1 MRILVLAP
9 QPFFTQRGTPIAVRM
24 LLETLAARGDRL
36 DVITYADGEDI
47 EIEGCRFFRVPA
59 LPGTR
64 NIGPGFSAKKLIS
77 DMVMTPMVAWRMLR
91 TRYDLVLGVEEAAF
105 IAMLLRPVFRVP
117 YIFDVDSSIPEQIND
132 KRELPGWLYRFL
144 VWFER
149 RGARNAIGAITCCK
163 ALEDLVRGHAPGLP
177 VQTLE
182 DITMLSPDQ
191 GEPKPTDCDF
201 PEPVIMYVGNLEP
214 YQGLGLLLEGFA
226 RRNLAT
232 GPARLVVIGGAEAHI
247 AEYTARAAELGV
259 ADQVSFLGPRPVD
272 DLGLY
277 LRAADIV
284 ASPRTQGRNTPMKV
298 YSYLDSGRPMIA
310 TRLPT
315 HTQVLDDTISML
327 IEPTPED
334 MARGL
339 DELLADPERRMAMA
353 AAARERVQA
362 EYCRDA
368 YDRKLTGFFT
378 REIEPRLRPGQS
390 GAAQT

>member
-24 LLETLAARGDRL
+24 LLETLAARGDQL
-36 DVITYADGEDI
+36 DVIIYADGEDI
-47 EIEGCRFFRVPA
+47 EIPGCRFFRVPGM
-59 LPGTR
+59 PGTR
-64 NIGPGFSAKKLIS
+64 GIGPGFSPRKLIS
-77 DMVMTPMVAWRMLR
+77 DIVMTPMVAWRMLR

-105 IAMLLRPVFRVP
+105 IAMVLRPVFRVP

-132 KRELPGWLYRFL
+132 KKALPRWLYNFL

-149 RGARNAIGAITCCK
+149 RGARNAIGAITCCR
-163 ALEDLVRGHAPGLP
+163 ALEDLIRGHAPGLP

-182 DITMLSPDQ
+182 DITMLAPDR
-191 GEPKPTDCDF
+191 GEPKPADCDF

-214 YQGLGLLLEGFA
+214 YQGLGLLLDGFA
-226 RRNLAT
+226 ARDPAT
-232 GPARLVVIGGAEAHI
+232 GPARLVVIGGSDTHI
-247 AEYTARAAELGV
+247 AEYTARAEVLGV

-315 HTQVLDDTISML
+315 HTQVLDDQISML
-327 IEPTPED
+327 VEPTAED
-334 MARGL
+334 MGRGL
-339 DELLADPERRMAMA
+339 DALLTDPALRDRIAE
-353 AAARERVQA
+353 AARIRVQA
-362 EYCRDA
+362 EYCREA
-368 YDRKLTGFFT
+368 YDRKLTGFLT
-378 REIEPRLRPGQS
+378 REIEPRLGLGQPGH
-390 GAAQT
+390 APT